1 MARLSKSRS
10 AHRLS
15 PSIALDGMHRGL
27 TYSGYPAIPVIPEY
41 RCLGLRCVV
50 AFGRKSRATHLGV
63 KNLTYLPNK
72 QLRTSGESET
82 SREAGSR
89 EEMNRRLL
97 ELLGEVIRMSQ
108 AWVRALES
116 GDPFTADKCEAECV
130 AAMER
135 FETNRERNPSS
146 PDSLEQTQ

>member
-1 MARLSKSRS
+1 MR
-10 AHRLS
+10 
-15 PSIALDGMHRGL
+15 P
-27 TYSGYPAIPVIPEY
+27 
-41 RCLGLRCVV
+41 
-50 AFGRKSRATHLGV
+50 GV
-63 KNLTYLPNK
+63 KHLSTLPNK
-72 QLRTSGESET
+72 QLRTSGKSEP
-82 SREAGSR
+82 SPDAESR

-135 FETNRERNPSS
+135 FEAKRERGLSS
-146 PDSLEQTQ
+146 SDSLEQTQ